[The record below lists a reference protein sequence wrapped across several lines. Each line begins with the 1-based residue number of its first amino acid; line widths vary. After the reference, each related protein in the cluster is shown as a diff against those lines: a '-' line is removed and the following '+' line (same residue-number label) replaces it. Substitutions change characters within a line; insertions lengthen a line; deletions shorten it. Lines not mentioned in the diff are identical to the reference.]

1 MTGVRACRWRTGR
14 IAWQA
19 ADSYQALARS
29 IPGKVSA
36 TKRDA
41 GHSPSRTVYGPP
53 PNDNAPVERLEG
65 SGNGAS
71 IVAAGLRVIDIDRD
85 DHTGRHGPPPSLAPV
100 HDSAAWMAGFTVP
113 LSYRRHLR
121 RGSSVPDGTPGA
133 CREPVSGRKA
143 SVRGTVDPM
152 RIDGQRGGRPPLRR
166 ASARPYRGRGTR
178 SRHAGHWR
186 VVRRGDRVL
195 GHRQM
200 RHRRVAASMFGSNP
214 DPPSSRRAGVG
225 RWGRPLWSL
234 RAHRVDD
241 CLRQVHPCVVQVEAC
256 PGTQSGPY
264 RNAISSGD
272 TISSARR
279 LDTLRYGPARG
290 QGRDKVG
297 PYRKMPAAR
306 RGQRTGRYR
315 GARPPAC
322 GDR

>member
-85 DHTGRHGPPPSLAPV
+85 DHTGRHGPLLRSRRCTTLPHGWQGSPCRYRIVATSAGDRPCPTGHQGRAESRSPGERHRSGAPLTRCGSTGSGVAGHPSGGRLPARTG
-100 HDSAAWMAGFTVP
+100 AGG
-113 LSYRRHLR
+113 RDRA
-121 RGSSVPDGTPGA
+121 TPGTGVWFVEVTG
-133 CREPVSGRKA
+133 CW
-143 SVRGTVDPM
+143 GTAKCD
-152 RIDGQRGGRPPLRR
+152 IAGSPP
-166 ASARPYRGRGTR
+166 
-178 SRHAGHWR
+178 
-186 VVRRGDRVL
+186 
-195 GHRQM
+195 
-200 RHRRVAASMFGSNP
+200 SMFGSNP

-315 GARPPAC
+315 GACPPAC